1 MTNITKEQIWE
12 QVKTENVK
20 YIRLQFTDMMG
31 TLKNVEIP
39 TSELEEAFNGKV
51 MFDGS
56 SIEGFVRIKETDMY
70 LMPDLN
76 TWLILDFEQTKYGK
90 VARLIC
96 DVYKTDGTPFDG
108 DPRQILKQVMKK
120 ANDLGFSSFNIGF
133 EPEFYLFKTD
143 EDKNPVLKLT
153 DHGSYFDQSPFDQ
166 NEDVRRDIVLELEQL
181 GFSVEASHHEVGPG
195 QHEVNFKYANAVEA
209 CDNLQ
214 TFKAV
219 VKNNARKHNMY
230 ATFIPKPIKGLPG
243 NGMHTN
249 CSLFDK
255 DNNNAFYD
263 QNNKLELSDTC
274 YKFMA
279 GIMKHAR
286 SITGVTNPTVNSYK
300 RLTPGFEAPCYI
312 AWSPQN
318 RSSFIRI
325 PASRKMGTRIE
336 IRSVDPTCN
345 PYLALAV
352 ILEAGLDGVSN
363 NLRCPNPTYENLF
376 KLTREEREEA
386 GIKNLPNNLYDA
398 LKEVKNSSLIKDAL
412 GDHTYNKFVFAINKT
427 WEEYQIE
434 VHEWELKKY
443 LYKY

>member
-1 MTNITKEQIWE
+1 MNITKEAIWE
-12 QVKTENVK
+12 QVEAENVK
-20 YIRLQFTDMMG
+20 YIRLQFTDMLG
-31 TLKNVEIP
+31 TIKNVEIP
-39 TSELEEAFNGKV
+39 TSELAEAFDGKV

-96 DVYKTDGTPFDG
+96 DVYNTDNTPFEG
-108 DPRQILKQVMKK
+108 DPRQILKRAMKR
-120 ANDLGFSSFNIGF
+120 AESLGFTSFNIGF

-143 EDKNPVLKLT
+143 EDNNPVLKLT
-153 DHGSYFDQSPFDQ
+153 DHGGYFDHAPFDQ
-166 NEDVRRDIVLELEQL
+166 NEDVRRDIVLELERL

-214 TFKAV
+214 TFKVV
-219 VKNNARKHNMY
+219 VKNNARRNNMY
-230 ATFIPKPIKGLPG
+230 ATFMPKPIKGLAG

-249 CSLFDK
+249 CSLFANDT
-255 DNNNAFYD
+255 NAFYD
-263 QNNKLELSDTC
+263 VDNTLGLSDTC

-286 SITGVTNPTVNSYK
+286 ALTGITNPTVNSYK

-318 RSSFIRI
+318 RSSFIRV
-325 PASRKMGTRIE
+325 PASRNMGTRVE

-345 PYLALAV
+345 PYLALAS
-352 ILEAGLDGVSN
+352 ILEAGLDGIEN
-363 NLRCPNPTYENLF
+363 DLRCPNPTFENLF
-376 KLTREEREEA
+376 ALTREEREEA

-398 LKEVKNSSLIKDAL
+398 IKEVRESSLIERAL
-412 GDHTYNKFVFAINKT
+412 GKHTFEKFVKAQTKI

-434 VHEWELKKY
+434 VHDWELKKY
-443 LYKY
+443 LYKH

>member
-1 MTNITKEQIWE
+1 MKNITKEMIWE
-12 QVKTENVK
+12 DVKNENVK
-20 YIRLQFTDMMG
+20 YIRLQFSDMMG
-31 TLKNVEIP
+31 TIKNVEIP
-39 TSELEEAFNGKV
+39 TSELEEAFEGKV

-70 LMPDLN
+70 LLPDLN
-76 TWLILDFEQTKYGK
+76 TWLVLDFEQTKYGK

-96 DVYKTDGTPFDG
+96 DVYNTDGTPFEG
-108 DPRQILKQVMKK
+108 DPRQILKRVMKR
-120 ANDLGFSSFNIGF
+120 ANALGYSSFNIGF
-133 EPEFYLFKTD
+133 EPEFYLFKLD
-143 EDKNPVLKLT
+143 ENDNTKIKLT
-153 DHGSYFDQSPFDQ
+153 DHGSYFDQAPLDPS
-166 NEDVRRDIVLELEQL
+166 EDVRRDIVLELEQL
-181 GFSVEASHHEVGPG
+181 GFNIEASHHEVGPG

-219 VKNNARKHNMY
+219 VKNNARKNNMY
-230 ATFIPKPIKGLPG
+230 ATFMPKPVKGLAG

-255 DNNNAFYD
+255 DGNNAFYD
-263 QNNKLELSDTC
+263 TTNKLELSDIC
-274 YKFMA
+274 YRFMA

-286 SITGVTNPTVNSYK
+286 SITGITNPTVNSYK

-352 ILEAGLDGVSN
+352 ILEAGLDGIEN
-363 NLRCPNPTYENLF
+363 NLQCPLPTYENLF

-398 LKEVKNSSLIKDAL
+398 LKEVKKSSIVRNAL
-412 GDHTYNKFVFAINKT
+412 GEHTYKKFIFATQKI

-434 VHEWELKKY
+434 VHDWELKKY
-443 LYKY
+443 LHKH

>member
-1 MTNITKEQIWE
+1 MKNVTREDIWE
-12 QVKTENVK
+12 QVRSENVK

-31 TLKNVEIP
+31 TIKNVEIP
-39 TSELEEAFNGKV
+39 TSELDDAFDGKV

-70 LMPDLN
+70 LVPDLN

-96 DVYKTDGTPFDG
+96 DVYNTDGTPFDG
-108 DPRQILKQVMKK
+108 DPRLILKKVMKRAEK
-120 ANDLGFSSFNIGF
+120 LGFSAFNIGF
-133 EPEFYLFKTD
+133 EPEFYLFKQDD
-143 EDKNPVLKLT
+143 ERRIKLT
-153 DHGSYFDQSPFDQ
+153 DYGSYFDQAPFDP

-181 GFSVEASHHEVGPG
+181 GFRVEASHHEVGPG

-219 VKNNARKHNMY
+219 VKNNARKNGMY
-230 ATFIPKPIKGLPG
+230 ATFMPKPVKDLAG

-249 CSLFDK
+249 CSLFDSEG
-255 DNNNAFYD
+255 NNVFYD
-263 QNNKLELSDTC
+263 KDNKLELSDTC

-286 SITGVTNPTVNSYK
+286 PITCITNPTVNSYK

-325 PASRKMGTRIE
+325 PASRKTGTRIE

-352 ILEAGLDGVSN
+352 ILEAGLEGIEE
-363 NLRCPNPTYENLF
+363 NLTCPNPTFENLF
-376 KLTREEREEA
+376 KLTRKEREDA
-386 GIKNLPNNLYDA
+386 GIENLPNNLYDA
-398 LKEVKNSSLIKDAL
+398 IKEVQKSTIIKKAL
-412 GDHTYNKFVFAINKT
+412 GEHTFEKFLFAVDKV
-427 WEEYQIE
+427 WEEYRVE
-434 VHEWELKKY
+434 VHDWELRKY
-443 LYKY
+443 LHKY